1 MVEIV
6 WQSWFELG
14 NFRIDSEHRVFLDL
28 IMGLNHDHGAGIAA
42 DKLAR
47 SLKEIHKYAEFH
59 FLSEE
64 NMMIDVGYPQRET
77 HAAEHAKIL
86 HVLEA
91 NMDKLIKGDDIL
103 DEFLTFLYDWFS
115 EHTVGTDYHLTQYIS
130 AKSTR

>member
-6 WQSWFELG
+6 WQKWFELG

-28 IMGLNHDHGAGIAA
+28 IMGLNHDHQAGIAA

-64 NMMIDVGYPQRET
+64 NMMIDIGYPQLGL
-77 HAAEHAKIL
+77 HAAEHAKLLRALERNIETL
-86 HVLEA
+86 LAGEDVLE
-91 NMDKLIKGDDIL
+91 
-103 DEFLTFLYDWFS
+103 EFLTFLYEWFS
-115 EHTVGTDYHLTQYIS
+115 DHTIGTDYRLTQYIAS
-130 AKSTR
+130 KES